1 MVQCIPFSIPYR
13 RVYSRGQRCKFR
25 KHKHALMER
34 KKCFLDLNRFDQ
46 KSQSSTAIRETLS
59 KGRRLS
65 TVDLLVLTGLDHLL
79 FLMKIVFTFLYK
91 IRYLNEE
98 VNRIES
104 SLWLAFP
111 AAITLVPSNPP
122 SSLLP
127 PRPRPLCRIHHHM
140 FIC

>member
-1 MVQCIPFSIPYR
+1 MKTDNFCFYLQNRLIQANQTGGKLYSDTSPFSIPCR
-13 RVYSRGQRCKFR
+13 RVYSRRVYYRGQGCKFR
-25 KHKHALMER
+25 KRKYALMER

-79 FLMKIVFTFLYK
+79 LLMKIVSRFYYK

-98 VNRIES
+98 VNRIE
-104 SLWLAFP
+104 
-111 AAITLVPSNPP
+111 
-122 SSLLP
+122 LP
-127 PRPRPLCRIHHHM
+127 
-140 FIC
+140 FG